1 MRTHESD
8 GPKEKPASAAPQRTR
23 RSATPASRPKRTP
36 PPVPA
41 VEMPAE
47 EQIRL
52 RAYHVYLER
61 GGLPGDPVADWI
73 RAERVLIADA
83 AKTRVSN

>member
-1 MRTHESD
+1 
-8 GPKEKPASAAPQRTR
+8 
-23 RSATPASRPKRTP
+23 
-36 PPVPA
+36 
-41 VEMPAE
+41 MPAE

-52 RAYHVYLER
+52 RAYQVYLER

-73 RAERVLIADA
+73 RAERDLIAEA